1 MRSVAAL
8 LLLAA
13 CSPDPRILPST
24 GHVVL
29 HVDTDAPVPPPAG
42 SAVDPNAPAPLFDR
56 LLVEIFAP
64 GAQEAC
70 DGCVA
75 ELDLDSETLR
85 AGGSFAIVPP
95 GPAGG
100 VRVRL
105 RMFLDSRRIDGVI
118 APEAIVEA
126 VAELPPIPAEGPV
139 DASVFLATES
149 VGFPV
154 GSLDAPIVAD
164 AGAPSPSRVGSWL
177 PAQRVTCAEQPPI
190 GAVCVPGGAYFMG
203 HPSAEG
209 QPGTFQS
216 AALSAATRQRIVAL
230 SPFFLDARE
239 ATVADIR
246 ASRAVLPSEIFPW
259 SGGDT
264 GIDLAD
270 WCPYPTTPN
279 PAREDLPMAC
289 ITWRGARKYCQ
300 SRGGDLPTEA
310 QLEYVLGALESRFY
324 PWGTEEPDC
333 DDTIWARRGGDT
345 MFACGPESGIG
356 GALPLPAD
364 IDPNAPPPPRTRD
377 RVALAGGV
385 IFDLAGNQTEWAR
398 DYHQEQDAPCWSNP
412 TTNVFINPEC
422 TTPGPWRTFR
432 SGSWADAHA
441 RVPSAPARRGLD
453 EMTPSVLIGVRC
465 AYPAR

>member
-1 MRSVAAL
+1 MRIAAL

-13 CSPDPRILPST
+13 CSPDPVILPPN
-24 GHVVL
+24 GHVLL
-29 HVDTDAPVPPPAG
+29 HVDTDAPVP
-42 SAVDPNAPAPLFDR
+42 SSVDPNAPPPLFDR

-64 GAQEAC
+64 GEQEAC

-75 ELDLDSETLR
+75 ELDLDRDTLLD
-85 AGGSFAIVPP
+85 GGSFAIVPP
-95 GPAGG
+95 GPAEG

-105 RMFLDSRRIDGVI
+105 RMFLDSRRIDGLI

-126 VAELPPIPAEGPV
+126 VAALPPIPAEGPIE
-139 DASVFLATES
+139 ASVFLATES

-154 GSLDAPIVAD
+154 GSLEAPIAAD
-164 AGAPSPSRVGSWL
+164 ASALSHSRVGSWP
-177 PAQRVTCAEQPPI
+177 PAQRVGCAEQPPA
-190 GAVCVPGGAYFMG
+190 GAVCVPSGAFFMG

-216 AALSAATRQRIVAL
+216 AALSAATRQRLVAL
-230 SPFFLDARE
+230 SPFFLDVRE

-246 ASRAVLPSEIFPW
+246 ASRAVPPSDIFPW
-259 SGGDT
+259 SGGST
-264 GIDLAD
+264 GSDLAD
-270 WCPYPTTPN
+270 WCPYPTIPD

-310 QLEYVLGALESRFY
+310 QLEYVAGALESRFY
-324 PWGTEEPDC
+324 PWGSEEPDC
-333 DDTIWARRGGDT
+333 DDTVWARRGGST
-345 MFACGPESGIG
+345 MFVCGPPEGIG

-364 IDPNAPPPPRTRD
+364 VDLNAPPPPRTRD
-377 RVALAGGV
+377 RVVLPDGV

-398 DYHQEQDAPCWSNP
+398 DYHQQQDEPCWSTP
-412 TTNVFINPEC
+412 TSNVFINPEC
-422 TTPGPWRTFR
+422 TTPGAGLVWRTFR

-453 EMTPSVLIGVRC
+453 EVTPSVLIGVRC
-465 AYPAR
+465 AYPATP